1 MLFYLSTDAEA
12 RAQKEQAQKEQAQK
26 EQEQKA
32 GSESR
37 EDSDTTQ
44 PASEEWKLQRAV
56 LFFKNICNFRLR
68 RSSWF
73 HTQQN
78 IYRVVSVSV
87 TRLNESRVTK
97 KVISLDDRANARK
110 VKCTIKKNT
119 PTTIYTVCS
128 PHYKQFFTDF
138 AVFRRSLHLFIDRP
152 KIIDVSTRLQFLVL
166 IFLAVERS
174 LCIIDAINSPCSY
187 SRSFVAEKSSRF
199 VNTTEASRHFS
210 YATLLSSRSRSFRS
224 F

>member
-1 MLFYLSTDAEA
+1 M
-12 RAQKEQAQKEQAQK
+12 
-26 EQEQKA
+26 
-32 GSESR
+32 
-37 EDSDTTQ
+37 
-44 PASEEWKLQRAV
+44 
-56 LFFKNICNFRLR
+56 
-68 RSSWF
+68 
-73 HTQQN
+73 
-78 IYRVVSVSV
+78 SVSV
-87 TRLNESRVTK
+87 TRLNESRVAK

-152 KIIDVSTRLQFLVL
+152 KIIDVCTRLQFLVL

-174 LCIIDAINSPCSY
+174 LCIIDAIDSPRSY

-199 VNTTEASRHFS
+199 VNTTEASRDFS

>member
-1 MLFYLSTDAEA
+1 MSTDAEA

-32 GSESR
+32 SSESR

-44 PASEEWKLQRAV
+44 PASEEWKIQRAV
-56 LFFKNICNFRLR
+56 LFFKKICNFRLR

-78 IYRVVSVSV
+78 IHRVVSVSV
-87 TRLNESRVTK
+87 TRLNESRVAK

-152 KIIDVSTRLQFLVL
+152 KIIDVCTRLQFLVL

-174 LCIIDAINSPCSY
+174 LCIIDAIDSPRSY

-199 VNTTEASRHFS
+199 VNTTEASRDFS